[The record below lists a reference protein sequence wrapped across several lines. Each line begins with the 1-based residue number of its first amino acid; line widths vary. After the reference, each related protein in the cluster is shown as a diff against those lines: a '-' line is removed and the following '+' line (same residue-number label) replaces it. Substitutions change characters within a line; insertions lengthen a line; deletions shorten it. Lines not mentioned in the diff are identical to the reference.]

1 VSRSSFA
8 DWAAK
13 IGRGLS
19 VASWRGLLGLLLL
32 GVLSAHSL
40 RFIELDVLNRLDAA
54 LYDARVRW
62 FAQAPI
68 DERIVVVDVDE
79 RSLAELGRWPWN
91 RARLAELIERIFT
104 DYGALL
110 LGLDLILAEADE
122 SSGLPVL
129 EALTRGPLRQNAAF
143 CAAVEGLRPTLDYD
157 GRLADV
163 LRRHPVVLGFHLSTG
178 AAATRSGALPPALPI
193 DAGERAQA
201 TGLTDWPG
209 HAANLPLLQQVAAG
223 GGFLGAPVDPD
234 GVVRRGWLLAR
245 HADQIHGALPL
256 IMARLLLGDPALRL
270 HFADPLP
277 GQTTGPPLT
286 AIELHS
292 TRGSR
297 LIAVDRQGA
306 VLLPFRRAAG
316 GFHYHS
322 AADVVAGRLPGDAL
336 RGRIVLLGS
345 SAPGLLDQRV
355 TPVNELLPGVEV
367 HANLLAGLLAG
378 ALPHAPAWTTLLE
391 VAVLSLLA
399 LLLLRLL
406 PRLSPQ
412 AAVGL
417 TVMLVVLLAVL
428 ILLAWGAVGLV
439 LPAAAS
445 LCLLLLLLAL
455 QLFFGFFVESRARRR
470 LTALFGQYVPP
481 ELVDEM
487 SRDPERYDMR
497 GRSAELTV
505 LFADIRGF
513 TTIAEQMPADELAT
527 MMNDYLSAMT
537 DVIRAHRGTLDKYV
551 GDAIVAFWGAPV
563 ADPLHARHAV
573 AAGLAMQAA
582 LPALNR
588 LLAVRGW
595 PPLRIGIGIN
605 SGVMVVG
612 DMGSRHRRAYT
623 VLGDAVNLAARL
635 QGLSAH
641 YEAGVIVGEATR
653 QQLGDWPCRELDRV
667 AVRGRAARVTIH
679 EPLAE

>member
-1 VSRSSFA
+1 M
-8 DWAAK
+8 
-13 IGRGLS
+13 
-19 VASWRGLLGLLLL
+19 
-32 GVLSAHSL
+32 
-40 RFIELDVLNRLDAA
+40 RFIELAVLNRLDAA

-68 DERIVVVDVDE
+68 DERIVIVDIDE

-91 RARLAELIERIFT
+91 RARLAELVERIFT
-104 DYGALL
+104 DHGALL

-129 EALTRGPLRQNAAF
+129 ESLARGPLRQNAAF
-143 CAAVEGLRPTLDYD
+143 RATVEGLRPTLDYD

-178 AAATRSGALPPALPI
+178 AAAARSGALPPALPI
-193 DAGERAQA
+193 DAGERVQA

-209 HAANLPLLQQVAAG
+209 YGANLPLLQQVAAG

-270 HFADPLP
+270 RFADPLP
-277 GQTTGPPLT
+277 GQATGPPLT
-286 AIELHS
+286 AIELHG
-292 TRGSR
+292 TRGLR
-297 LIAVDRQGA
+297 LIAVDPQGA

-322 AADVVAGRLPGDAL
+322 AADVAAGRLPGDAL

-378 ALPHAPAWTTLLE
+378 SLPHVPAWTMPLE
-391 VAVLSLLA
+391 VAVLSFLA

-417 TVMLVVLLAVL
+417 TMMLVLVLAVL
-428 ILLAWGAVGLV
+428 ILLAWGTAGLV
-439 LPAAAS
+439 LPAATS
-445 LCLLLLLLAL
+445 LCLLLLLLVL
-455 QLFFGFFVESRARRR
+455 QLFFGSFVESRARRR
-470 LTALFGQYVPP
+470 LAALFGQYVPP

-513 TTIAEQMPADELAT
+513 TTIAEQMPANELAT

-573 AAGLAMQAA
+573 AAALAMQAA

-595 PPLRIGIGIN
+595 PQLHIGIGIN

-679 EPLAE
+679 EPLAD